1 MEDSIIFMKLNL
13 QRVMYLHSCIIEKA
27 RTFLRVGNR
36 RSGLV
41 ARPYMVTKEA
51 YWIPSPGLNA
61 NIFPHA
67 PPYVFLG

>member
-1 MEDSIIFMKLNL
+1 MKLNL

-51 YWIPSPGLNA
+51 YWIPSPGLKMQT
-61 NIFPHA
+61 FSPMPPHRNS
-67 PPYVFLG
+67 

>member
-1 MEDSIIFMKLNL
+1 MKLNL

-67 PPYVFLG
+67 PPYVF